1 MIPGETL
8 TNKIH
13 FFKFD
18 QKILTFYNVDTDKK
32 TRELLNID
40 FNIPIRFC
48 SIQTNDGRIF
58 ITGGA
63 KNSSHSSNHA
73 YEYRDGT
80 LAQLPNMINPR
91 EGHCLAAIGSQ
102 FIYAIGSRLYNTS
115 KTCEVY
121 SMAANEW
128 KEQPELNRNRYLS
141 TAVTLA
147 ERYIYVLG
155 GYEPSVTDIERLDIM
170 SGGNN

>member
-1 MIPGETL
+1 MLNSMQLGHGGGLMEEGGY
-8 TNKIH
+8 NKIH

-18 QKILTFYNVDTDKK
+18 QRILTFYNVDTDKK

-80 LAQLPNMINPR
+80 LA
-91 EGHCLAAIGSQ
+91 
-102 FIYAIGSRLYNTS
+102 
-115 KTCEVY
+115 
-121 SMAANEW
+121 
-128 KEQPELNRNRYLS
+128 
-141 TAVTLA
+141 
-147 ERYIYVLG
+147 
-155 GYEPSVTDIERLDIM
+155 
-170 SGGNN
+170 

>member
-1 MIPGETL
+1 MSQVVGQGMAEVVPGEAT

-18 QKILTFYNVDTDKK
+18 QKVLTFYNVDTDKK

-91 EGHCLAAIGSQ
+91 EGHCLAAIGS
-102 FIYAIGSRLYNTS
+102 
-115 KTCEVY
+115 
-121 SMAANEW
+121 
-128 KEQPELNRNRYLS
+128 
-141 TAVTLA
+141 
-147 ERYIYVLG
+147 
-155 GYEPSVTDIERLDIM
+155 
-170 SGGNN
+170 

>member
-1 MIPGETL
+1 MANGL
-8 TNKIH
+8 NRTNVFEGNMLEENGPTRIH

-18 QKILTFYNVDTDKK
+18 QRILTFYNTDVDKK

-48 SIQTNDGRIF
+48 SIQTVDGRIF

-63 KNSSHSSNHA
+63 RNSSHSSNHA

-80 LAQLPNMINPR
+80 LVQLPNMINPR
-91 EGHCLAAIGSQ
+91 EGHCLAAIGSSY
-102 FIYAIGSRLYNTS
+102 IYAIGSRLYNTS

-121 SMAANEW
+121 SVAN
-128 KEQPELNRNRYLS
+128 N
-141 TAVTLA
+141 
-147 ERYIYVLG
+147 
-155 GYEPSVTDIERLDIM
+155 
-170 SGGNN
+170 

>member
-1 MIPGETL
+1 MAIGLNRNNNIAPFGNASNANVGGMEEPI
-8 TNKIH
+8 TNRIH

-18 QKILTFYNVDTDKK
+18 QRILSFYNADSDKK

-73 YEYRDGT
+73 YEYRDGA
-80 LAQLPNMINPR
+80 LI
-91 EGHCLAAIGSQ
+91 
-102 FIYAIGSRLYNTS
+102 
-115 KTCEVY
+115 
-121 SMAANEW
+121 
-128 KEQPELNRNRYLS
+128 
-141 TAVTLA
+141 
-147 ERYIYVLG
+147 
-155 GYEPSVTDIERLDIM
+155 
-170 SGGNN
+170 